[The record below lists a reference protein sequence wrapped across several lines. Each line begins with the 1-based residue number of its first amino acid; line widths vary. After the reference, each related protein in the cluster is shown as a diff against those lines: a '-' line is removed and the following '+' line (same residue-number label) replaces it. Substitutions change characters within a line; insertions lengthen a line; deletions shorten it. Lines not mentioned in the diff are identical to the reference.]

1 MLFRSAGIAVV
12 CAATVFSAPALSG
25 QLLDLY
31 GLAQDADPTVA
42 AARATAESQRAQAG
56 SLRAGLF
63 PQLQATGSFT
73 RERDETTTGNV
84 VIQEATVLANNTNYG
99 LRLEQP
105 LFDAAAFARYAQVDD
120 QLAIAMASTALAEQ
134 DLIVR
139 LATAYFDWL
148 AAKDNLGFSRAE
160 LNAIGRALE
169 QAEVRYE
176 VGLAAITDKQEA
188 QARYDLARSQELA
201 AAAELRSRTQA
212 LRNLTGQAPAKP
224 AQLRTEDLDQTP
236 TPGDPEPW
244 VERALQQNLDLL
256 TAEKTAEL
264 ARQDK
269 KAARAAFL
277 PQVSLIAQHNS
288 IDNTDAQFGRAAE
301 ISTISVQAS
310 LPLFAGGGNR
320 ARFRQASADHLAAV
334 ARAEQAR
341 REVELVTRDAYDG
354 VVTGWARVEALEQ
367 AVRSAQSARDAVQAG
382 LEVGTR
388 TNVDLLDAERELFRA
403 KRDLAR
409 AQYDYLLSVLRLE
422 QAIGDLQLDDLE
434 RIDALLTS

>member
-1 MLFRSAGIAVV
+1 MLFRSAGIAAV
-12 CAATVFSAPALSG
+12 CAATAFSHPAFSG

-31 GLAQDADPTVA
+31 DLAQDADPIVA
-42 AARATAESQRAQAG
+42 AARASADAQRAQAG
-56 SLRAGLF
+56 SLRSGIL

-84 VIQEATVLANNTNYG
+84 VIQEATVFANNTNYG

-105 LFDAAAFARYAQVDD
+105 IFDAAAFARYAQVDD

-160 LNAIGRALE
+160 LSAIGRALE

-188 QARYDLARSQELA
+188 QARYDLARSGELA

-212 LRNLTGQAPAKP
+212 LRNLTGMAPATP
-224 AQLRTEDLDQTP
+224 AQLQDQRLDQSP
-236 TPGDPEPW
+236 APGDPQTW
-244 VERALQQNLDLL
+244 VEQALEHNLDLL
-256 TAEKTAEL
+256 TAEKNAEL
-264 ARQDK
+264 ARQEK

-277 PQVSLIAQHNS
+277 PQLSLVAQHNS

-301 ISTISVQAS
+301 ISTISLQAS

-320 ARFRQASADHLAAV
+320 ARFQQANAEHIAAV
-334 ARAEQAR
+334 ARAERTR
-341 REVELVTRDAYDG
+341 REVEQLTRDAYDG

-409 AQYDYLLSVLRLE
+409 AQYDYLLSLLRLE
-422 QAIGDLQLDDLE
+422 QATGDLNFEDLQ
-434 RIDALLTS
+434 RIDALLSS